1 MLKTLMQSFL
11 KDITMFE
18 CLIRNQEV
26 YRVKKLT
33 VDDAIKNIRY
43 MDARRK
49 ESKAKSKRT
58 IDEVIEGSVE
68 PVDED
73 DIPDMTISRTRLEMK
88 GHTSYLTFATFLP
101 IEAGSAP
108 AATE

>member
-1 MLKTLMQSFL
+1 
-11 KDITMFE
+11 MFE

-26 YRVKKLT
+26 YSVKKLS
-33 VDDAIKNIRY
+33 VDHAIQNIRY

-49 ESKAKSKRT
+49 EHKAKPKRS
-58 IDEVIEGSVE
+58 IDEVNEEEE
-68 PVDED
+68 PVSTVSPVAED

-101 IEAGSAP
+101 VEAGTAP

>member
-1 MLKTLMQSFL
+1 
-11 KDITMFE
+11 MFE

-26 YRVKKLT
+26 YSVKKLT
-33 VDDAIKNIRY
+33 VDHAIQNIRY

-49 ESKAKSKRT
+49 ENKAKAKRT
-58 IDEVIEGSVE
+58 IDEVNEEE
-68 PVDED
+68 PECTVSPVAED

-101 IEAGSAP
+101 VEAGTAP